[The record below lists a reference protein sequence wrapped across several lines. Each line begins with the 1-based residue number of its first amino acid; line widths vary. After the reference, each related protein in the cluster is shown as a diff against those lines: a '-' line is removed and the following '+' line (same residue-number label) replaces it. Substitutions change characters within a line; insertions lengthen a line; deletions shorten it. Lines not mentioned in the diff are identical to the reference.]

1 VSTRHRDG
9 EGIGLIGT
17 CSEGAQPVAF

>member
-1 VSTRHRDG
+1 MSTRHRDG
-9 EGIGLIGT
+9 EGSGLIGT